1 VARSSGGVRR
11 GGGGSG
17 RPVPRQPDGGGVP
30 RQPGG
35 GACLDDPAVVGFGG
49 GGSRCACACVCVCVC
64 VCLCVYVCACVRR
77 HGWRAAATA
86 RRGRAAATA
95 GRGVQWQRPGGG
107 GRGGPCAFFSKI
119 NFAERNCGL
128 SAHKHR
134 EGDPRLLAKGPSPAG
149 LHREAF
155 AESFLSVK
163 APL

>member
-1 VARSSGGVRR
+1 
-11 GGGGSG
+11 
-17 RPVPRQPDGGGVP
+17 
-30 RQPGG
+30 
-35 GACLDDPAVVGFGG
+35 
-49 GGSRCACACVCVCVC
+49 
-64 VCLCVYVCACVRR
+64 VCACVRR

-134 EGDPRLLAKGPSPAG
+134 EGDRRLLAKGPSPAG